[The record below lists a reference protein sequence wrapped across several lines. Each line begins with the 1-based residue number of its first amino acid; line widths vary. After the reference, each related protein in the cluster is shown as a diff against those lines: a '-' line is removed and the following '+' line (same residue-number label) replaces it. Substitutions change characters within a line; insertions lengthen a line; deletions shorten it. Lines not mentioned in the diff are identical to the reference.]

1 MIELLSC
8 CSVVIRKRERSAQT
22 SVQLEVVQGEAPQ
35 VVVDDEKKTV
45 SHNEK
50 TTLKGQYITST
61 RPEQVYWE
69 CIQET
74 GNTLLR
80 TNVSIAFFQ

>member
-1 MIELLSC
+1 MRLLRMIEQLSC

-50 TTLKGQYITST
+50 TTLEGQYITNT
-61 RPEQVYWE
+61 KPERVYWE
-69 CIQET
+69 CVQET
-74 GNTLLR
+74 GN
-80 TNVSIAFFQ
+80 V